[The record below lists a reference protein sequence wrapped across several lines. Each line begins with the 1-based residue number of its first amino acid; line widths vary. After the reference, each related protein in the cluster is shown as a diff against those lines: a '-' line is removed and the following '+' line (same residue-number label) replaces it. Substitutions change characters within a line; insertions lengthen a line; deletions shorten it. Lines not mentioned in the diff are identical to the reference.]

1 MKNSKLLKG
10 LAIGLMAIGFFVG
23 LNAFIVLNGIPPCD
37 GMGAIGSLT
46 VDAASNFLQSNAD
59 VLLFLNEVEIS
70 EYNGFNFVRA
80 LELVVSAIEKLEKA
94 RADYAQ
100 MSTLS
105 DSPCHGMVMSGKLQT
120 FDYGRL
126 VAEEQLNKEIMG
138 LAAAYLVKGDVAGV
152 YKKMLTDV
160 DAILGMAVGSNG
172 ERMMSDDQILQ
183 ASALAEFRPGVYK
196 KMLADVD
203 VILADLYAMRETLK
217 KEVQPGLDSCW
228 ILLHRYSDAILFGN
242 YVTLVFYHL

>member
-160 DAILGMAVGSNG
+160 DAIL
-172 ERMMSDDQILQ
+172 
-183 ASALAEFRPGVYK
+183 
-196 KMLADVD
+196 
-203 VILADLYAMRETLK
+203 ADLYAMRETLK